1 VTAENLPDQVRA
13 TVLGREVVADVVDR
27 ICRPAY
33 NGGDEYL
40 RIAVDMGPYAD
51 NENTTYRV
59 PIVQVD
65 GVL

>member
-1 VTAENLPDQVRA
+1 MNAENLPDQVRA

-27 ICRPAY
+27 IWRPAF

-40 RIAVDMGPYAD
+40 RIAVDAGPYAD
-51 NENTTYRV
+51 SKDATYRV
-59 PIVQVD
+59 PIAQVD